1 MPTTPE
7 EWLPILAKKLDARA
21 RHTKRLRSYCDGN
34 APLPEMGQN
43 LRASWEA
50 FQKKSRINYGGLA
63 VWALKR
69 RIRPRGVRLADNP
82 AALAAAQR
90 IWRDNRLTIQF
101 GAAIVD
107 RLEAT
112 VGYLAVGRSQ
122 DGKAVIT
129 REKPEL
135 FFAITDAVQTWRAKQ
150 TIKVWRDEIDGKDYA
165 WVGVFGQRQKFV
177 RDSKVNGV
185 TYERA
190 FSNDWVPALNGDEQ
204 PIIESYDGDPPVIVL
219 ERPSHQALIE
229 PHLDLIDSIN
239 LGKLQRLVITAMQA
253 FKQRALKKSANG
265 AELPAEDDDG
275 NDIDYRKLFEPA
287 PGALWD
293 LPEGIDI
300 WESEAIDIRPLLEG
314 EKADAR
320 TFAAVTTTPVSV
332 FIPDGQNQSAEGAA
346 NAKEGHITLAEDEI
360 DDIAPGLALA
370 IVYGLRFEGVDLGD
384 STVELDFAPPA
395 LVSLSEKYAAA
406 AQAKGAGLARKTI
419 LRTVL
424 GMTPDEIKQDE
435 VDLADEQLAAFMLTG
450 GTTPAPAPA
459 QGGGGGAL

>member
-7 EWLPILAKKLDARA
+7 EWLPILARRLDQRAPRTKK
-21 RHTKRLRSYCDGN
+21 LRSYCDGD
-34 APLPEMGQN
+34 APLPEMGKN
-43 LRASWEA
+43 VRASWEA
-50 FQKKSRINYGGLA
+50 FQKKARINYGGLA

-69 RIRPRGVRLADNP
+69 RIRPRGVRLANND

-90 IWRDNRLTIQF
+90 IWRDNRLTVQF

-107 RLEAT
+107 RLEVG
-112 VGYLAVGRSQ
+112 VGYVVIGR
-122 DGKAVIT
+122 DAAGKAIVT

-135 FFAITDAVQTWRAKQ
+135 FYAITDPVRPWRAKQ
-150 TIKVWRDEIDGKDYA
+150 AIKVWRDDIAGRDFA
-165 WVGVFGQRQKFV
+165 WVWVNGSRQKFV
-177 RDSKVNGV
+177 RESKVNGV
-185 TYERA
+185 LYGRA
-190 FSNDWVPALNGDEQ
+190 FSADWQ
-204 PIIESYDGDPPVIVL
+204 PSADLDGKPIVEEYDGDPSVIVL

-253 FKQRALKKSANG
+253 FKQRALKKSG
-265 AELPAEDDDG
+265 DGEGLSDKDDDE
-275 NDIDYRKLFEPA
+275 NDVDYQKIFEPA

-300 WESEAIDIRPLLEG
+300 WESESVDIRPLLEG

-332 FIPDGQNQSAEGAA
+332 FLPDGANQSAEGAA
-346 NAKEGHITLAEDEI
+346 NAKEGHISLAEDEI
-360 DDIAPGLALA
+360 DDVSPGLALA
-370 IVYGLRFEGVDLGD
+370 IVYALQFEGVDLGD
-384 STVELDFAPPA
+384 ATVEIDLAPPA

-435 VDLADEQLAAFMLTG
+435 LDLADEQLAAFMLTG
-450 GTTPAPAPA
+450 G
-459 QGGGGGAL
+459 QGDPGGTGGDALGG